1 MDKKKGEIGSLQKR
15 VVEARQS
22 AGFSLAEAA
31 KLLGFNNYQT
41 LSAIERGTRN
51 INANEL
57 GALARLYGRNLDY
70 FFEKENPPDPVALW
84 RKAAEVDERR
94 IERQFLSFLENY
106 SSLENLLDLKRRWKG
121 IQKSYDRADF
131 LQRGFHLADRLG
143 AEIAKYLRLGSRPAS
158 GLLNVLE
165 NDLRIKILHLPL
177 DNGISGA
184 SAVDDRLG
192 AGMLINANDVP
203 WRRNFDLAH
212 ELFHIVTW
220 SVFSREEIGEGTT
233 KTKPEQFADAFASS
247 LLLPGEQLL
256 EALDEV
262 TINNTIRLVDII
274 DLAKDFQVSTNAIF
288 WRLVNLKVF
297 KRETV
302 ENLIKDPKR
311 KELDRTMRRSLYDK
325 MEVSKYPERY
335 VSLCCR
341 SLIEGKI
348 SRGVFASY
356 LTIDRADIDS
366 FLNKF
371 GFRENNYEE
380 IAKNYSQEV
389 NLINRIGGF

>member
-1 MDKKKGEIGSLQKR
+1 MDKMKGKIGSLQKR

-22 AGFSLAEAA
+22 AGFSLTEAA

-70 FFEKENPPDPVALW
+70 FFERENPPDPVALW
-84 RKAAEVDERR
+84 RKSAEADEKR

-106 SSLENLLDLKRRWKG
+106 SNLENLLDLKRRWKG

-131 LQRGFHLADRLG
+131 LQRGFDLADRLG
-143 AEIAKYLRLGSRPAS
+143 AEIAEYLRLGSRPAS
-158 GLLNVLE
+158 SLLNVLE

-192 AGMLINANDVP
+192 AGMLINTNDVS

-220 SVFSREEIGEGTT
+220 SVFSREEIGNGTT
-233 KTKPEQFADAFASS
+233 KTKPEKFADAFASS
-247 LLLPGEQLL
+247 LLLPREQLFK
-256 EALDEV
+256 ALDEV
-262 TINNTIRLVDII
+262 TINNKIRLVDII
-274 DLAKDFQVSTNAIF
+274 DLAKDFQVSTDAIF
-288 WRLVNLKVF
+288 WRLVNLKVL
-297 KRETV
+297 KKETV
-302 ENLIKDPKR
+302 ENLLKDPKR
-311 KELDRTMRRSLYDK
+311 RELDRTMRQSLYGK
-325 MEVSKYPERY
+325 MKVSEYPERY
-335 VSLCCR
+335 VSLCYRC
-341 SLIEGKI
+341 LIEGKI

-356 LTIDRADIDS
+356 LGIDRADIDS
-366 FLNKF
+366 YLNKF
-371 GFRENNYEE
+371 GFWENNYEE
-380 IAKNYSQEV
+380 IAKNYAQKV
-389 NLINRIGGF
+389 NLINRFRGS